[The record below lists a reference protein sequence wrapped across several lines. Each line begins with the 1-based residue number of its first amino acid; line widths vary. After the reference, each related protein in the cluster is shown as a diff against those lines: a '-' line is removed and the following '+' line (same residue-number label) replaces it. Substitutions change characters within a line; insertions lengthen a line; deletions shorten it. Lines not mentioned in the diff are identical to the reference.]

1 MILNLVPA
9 VLDRPNVPGSISFR
23 HPEYEVRWWWREFY
37 RISYLGG
44 REYYRPARLSVDF
57 QEPSIL
63 TLASDGQLPVASAA
77 GINDLSIKSLP
88 IQSVLFRHNREKSWE
103 FENRRKRAHY
113 LNFIG
118 PITKSLV
125 AHATKKV
132 ATREGSDAIK
142 KFWDGVDCDREEKID
157 EFMRE
162 GLRWAQVLGIVW
174 ACVDQNPEGVDKDPY
189 AYWVSPL
196 DIFDWGVDDRGDV
209 EWLKQFVYTEAKRTW
224 KDKITP
230 VYRFRVWDAEMVTTY
245 EVGPTGAEN
254 VVGRKTHSAG
264 KVPFVPLYC
273 QRDKEAV
280 FPDGTPLMADA
291 CKLANAIYNYS
302 SLKDEIGYKQT
313 FSWLAVPDKRIDVLQ
328 IGLNTVFGYDPQ
340 QTNAVPTYVSPD
352 AKCAETLMN
361 FIAAGIDQL
370 RQMLG
375 VGRGRQEG
383 SMQKSSVDALE
394 LEDEDKRSILGDIAT
409 EAQSFETRLAAMFEA
424 YDSGGSLKANDK
436 TQIKYAD
443 DFDLRSFTDEIQEFL
458 QFDKIGLSPEVD
470 LKARQDLVKKKY
482 AELPPDELDEL
493 VATMKPKPDPQL
505 ADAAMAG
512 AGERVTP
519 TVGTEG
525 ASAAAVGATVPG
537 SKPLDGTGAQGQAVN
552 PMGNTTANRPPNAG
566 SRQQP
571 PAKAKAGTAT
581 GAADPGRG

>member
-1 MILNLVPA
+1 LNLVPGI
-9 VLDRPNVPGSISFR
+9 LDRPNVPGSISFR
-23 HPEYEVRWWWREFY
+23 HPEYEARWWWREFY

-57 QEPSIL
+57 QEPSII
-63 TLASDGQLPVASAA
+63 TLSTDGQLPTASA
-77 GINDLSIKSLP
+77 GVGDLNIKALP

-118 PITKSLV
+118 PIVKSLV
-125 AHATKKV
+125 AHATKKA
-132 ATREGSDAIK
+132 ATRDGSDSIK
-142 KFWDGVDCDREEKID
+142 KFWDGVDDDREESIE
-157 EFMRE
+157 EFMRD

-174 ACVDQNPEGVDKDPY
+174 ACVDQDPNGDDNDPY

-196 DIFDWGVDDRGDV
+196 DIFDWGIDDDGEV

-230 VYRFRVWDAEMVTTY
+230 VYRFRVWDKEMVTTY
-245 EVGPTGAEN
+245 EVSPKGDET
-254 VVGRKTHSAG
+254 VVGRKPHSAG
-264 KVPFVPLYC
+264 KVPFVPLFC

-313 FSWLAVPDKRIDVLQ
+313 FSWLAVPDKRVDVLQ
-328 IGLNTVFGYDPQ
+328 IGLNTVFAYDPQ

-352 AKCAETLMN
+352 ASCAETLMN
-361 FIAAGIDQL
+361 FISTGVEQL

-383 SMQKSSVDALE
+383 SMQKSSADALE
-394 LEDEDKRSILGDIAT
+394 LEDEDKRSILGDIAS
-409 EAQSFETRLAAMFEA
+409 EAQSFEIRLAAMVDA
-424 YDSGGSLKANDK
+424 YNTGGGSTRAKQETK
-436 TQIKYAD
+436 VKYAD
-443 DFDLRSFTDEIQEFL
+443 DYDLRSFQDEVAEFL
-458 QFDKIGLSPEVD
+458 QFDKIGLSPEVN
-470 LKARQDLVKKKY
+470 LRARQDLVKKKY
-482 AELPPDELDEL
+482 ADLPPAELDVL
-493 VATMKPKPDPQL
+493 VASMEAQQQKEL
-505 ADAAMAG
+505 EAAAAAG
-512 AGERVTP
+512 AGERVTVDP
-519 TVGTEG
+519 TTGQP
-525 ASAAAVGATVPG
+525 VPG
-537 SKPLDGTGAQGQAVN
+537 SKPLDGKPPQGQSVK
-552 PMGNTTANRPPNAG
+552 PMGNPTANRPLNAG
-566 SRQQP
+566 SGQRS
-571 PAKAKAGTAT
+571 PAQAKTGTAT